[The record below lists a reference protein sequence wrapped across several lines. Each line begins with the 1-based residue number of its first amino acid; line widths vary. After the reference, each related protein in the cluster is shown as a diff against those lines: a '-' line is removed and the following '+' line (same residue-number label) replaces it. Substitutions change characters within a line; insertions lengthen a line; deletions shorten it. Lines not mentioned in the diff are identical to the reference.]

1 MKKRSGPSG
10 SGRTKR
16 SRIPRLRRPAAERGT
31 SRNSTRRKIEGA
43 GASTSRTT
51 LLIGAVSLVVVG
63 AAITSV
69 IVLPLQTYL
78 GQGDEIDRLETELE
92 RMTAINDDLQAEVD
106 RLRTDTGVEEAARDQ
121 LGYVSDGDERET
133 ILPFPDLPTDLP
145 NGWPYGVIDEVMNF
159 RMSNP

>member
-1 MKKRSGPSG
+1 MKKRSGPSA
-10 SGRTKR
+10 SRHTQR
-16 SRIPRLRRPAAERGT
+16 SRIPRLRRPATERGT
-31 SRNSTRRKIEGA
+31 SRNSTRRKIKGA
-43 GASTSRTT
+43 AASTSRTT
-51 LLIGAVSLVVVG
+51 LLVGAVSLVVVG

-69 IVLPLQTYL
+69 IVLPLQTYF
-78 GQGDEIDRLETELE
+78 GQGDQIDRLETELE
-92 RMTAINDDLQAEVD
+92 RMMAINDDLQAEVD

-145 NGWPYGVIDEVMNF
+145 NGWPYSVVDEVMNF

>member
-1 MKKRSGPSG
+1 MTPPSRAACEHRGVKKRSGPSG

-43 GASTSRTT
+43 AASTSRTT

-106 RLRTDTGVEEAARDQ
+106 RLRTDTGVEEAAPIN
-121 LGYVSDGDERET
+121 SDTYLMETRGDHLA
-133 ILPFPDLPTDLP
+133 IP
-145 NGWPYGVIDEVMNF
+145 
-159 RMSNP
+159 

>member
-10 SGRTKR
+10 SGRTQR
-16 SRIPRLRRPAAERGT
+16 SRIPRLRRPAIERGT

-43 GASTSRTT
+43 AASTSRTT

-106 RLRTDTGVEEAARDQ
+106 RLRTDTGVKEAARDQ

-145 NGWPYGVIDEVMNF
+145 NGWPYGIIDQVMNF

>member
-10 SGRTKR
+10 SRRTQR
-16 SRIPRLRRPAAERGT
+16 SRIPRLRRPAIERGT

-43 GASTSRTT
+43 AASTSRTT

-106 RLRTDTGVEEAARDQ
+106 RLRTDTGVKEAARDQ
-121 LGYVSDGDERET
+121 LGYVSNGDERET

-145 NGWPYGVIDEVMNF
+145 NGWPYGVIDEVMSF
-159 RMSNP
+159 RMSNS

>member
-1 MKKRSGPSG
+1 M
-10 SGRTKR
+10 
-16 SRIPRLRRPAAERGT
+16 
-31 SRNSTRRKIEGA
+31 
-43 GASTSRTT
+43 
-51 LLIGAVSLVVVG
+51 VVG

-159 RMSNP
+159 RMSTP

>member
-10 SGRTKR
+10 SGRTQR
-16 SRIPRLRRPAAERGT
+16 SRIPRLRRPAIERGT

-43 GASTSRTT
+43 AASTSRTT

-106 RLRTDTGVEEAARDQ
+106 RLRTDTGVKEAARDQ
-121 LGYVSDGDERET
+121 LGYVSNGDERET

-145 NGWPYGVIDEVMNF
+145 NGWPYGVIDEVMSF
-159 RMSNP
+159 RMSNS

>member
-10 SGRTKR
+10 SGRTQR
-16 SRIPRLRRPAAERGT
+16 SRIPRLRRPAIERGT

-43 GASTSRTT
+43 AASTSRTT

-78 GQGDEIDRLETELE
+78 GQGDEIDRLET
-92 RMTAINDDLQAEVD
+92 
-106 RLRTDTGVEEAARDQ
+106 
-121 LGYVSDGDERET
+121 
-133 ILPFPDLPTDLP
+133 
-145 NGWPYGVIDEVMNF
+145 
-159 RMSNP
+159 

>member
-1 MKKRSGPSG
+1 M
-10 SGRTKR
+10 
-16 SRIPRLRRPAAERGT
+16 
-31 SRNSTRRKIEGA
+31 
-43 GASTSRTT
+43 
-51 LLIGAVSLVVVG
+51 VVG

-69 IVLPLQTYL
+69 IVLPLQTYF

-145 NGWPYGVIDEVMNF
+145 NGWPYGVIDEVMSF
-159 RMSNP
+159 RMSNS

>member
-10 SGRTKR
+10 SRRTQR
-16 SRIPRLRRPAAERGT
+16 SRIPRLRRPAIERGT

-43 GASTSRTT
+43 AASTSRTT

-106 RLRTDTGVEEAARDQ
+106 RLRTDTGVKEAARDQ
-121 LGYVSDGDERET
+121 LGYVSNGDERET

-145 NGWPYGVIDEVMNF
+145 NGWPYGVIDKVMSF
-159 RMSNP
+159 RMSNS

>member
-16 SRIPRLRRPAAERGT
+16 SRIPRLRRPATERGT

-43 GASTSRTT
+43 AASTSRTT

>member
-10 SGRTKR
+10 SGRTQR
-16 SRIPRLRRPAAERGT
+16 SRIPRLRRPAIERGT

-43 GASTSRTT
+43 AASTSRTT

-106 RLRTDTGVEEAARDQ
+106 RLRTDTGVKEAARDQ

-145 NGWPYGVIDEVMNF
+145 NGWPYGVIDEVMSF
-159 RMSNP
+159 RMSNS

>member
-1 MKKRSGPSG
+1 M
-10 SGRTKR
+10 
-16 SRIPRLRRPAAERGT
+16 
-31 SRNSTRRKIEGA
+31 IEGA
-43 GASTSRTT
+43 AASTSRTT